1 MLLQVMT
8 RIVAATAV
16 VASVTSFAPPADLK
30 GEYNVEFTV
39 GENAYTGTAKATAG
53 DKGAFTGKFTFTSP
67 SPVDADVTG
76 KTAGDSV
83 TFDAKYVDSGRN
95 CSGTFSG
102 KGTVEKDGSK
112 AAGGI
117 AIKDSCE
124 GEITGTFRL
133 WR

>member
-1 MLLQVMT
+1 MSLHVMA
-8 RIVAATAV
+8 RIAAATV
-16 VASVTSFAPPADLK
+16 IVASVTSFAPADIK
-30 GEYNVEFTV
+30 GDYNVEFTV
-39 GENAYTGTAKATAG
+39 GENAYSGTAKATAG

-76 KTAGDSV
+76 KTVGDSV

-95 CSGTFSG
+95 CTGTFSG
-102 KGTVEKDGSK
+102 KGTADKDGSK
-112 AAGGI
+112 ASGAV

-124 GEITGTFRL
+124 GDITGTFRL

>member
-1 MLLQVMT
+1 MSLHTLT
-8 RIVAATAV
+8 RIGAAVAV
-16 VASVTSFAPPADLK
+16 VAVSHDGLSVEA
-30 GEYNVEFTV
+30 EFTV
-39 GENAYTGTAKATAG
+39 GENVYTGTAKATAG
-53 DKGAFTGKFTFTSP
+53 EKGAFTAKFTFTSP
-67 SPVDADVTG
+67 AAVDADVTG

-95 CSGTFSG
+95 CSGTFTG
-102 KGTVEKDGSK
+102 KGTAEKDGSK
-112 AAGGI
+112 ASGGI

>member
-1 MLLQVMT
+1 MALHVMA
-8 RIVAATAV
+8 RIAAAAAV
-16 VASVTSFAPPADLK
+16 VASVSSFVAADIK
-30 GEYNVEFTV
+30 GDYNIEFNV
-39 GENAYTGTAKATAG
+39 AENTYTGTAKTTAG
-53 DKGAFTGKFTFTSP
+53 QKSAFAGKFTFTAP

-76 KTAGDSV
+76 KTVGDSL

-95 CSGTFSG
+95 CTGTVAG
-102 KGTVEKDGSK
+102 KGIAEKDGSK
-112 AAGGI
+112 ASGTI